1 MFILEMQNPQNIQI
15 SCKNSMKE
23 NIIVDKN
30 DMTLRVDLVGLKKVK
45 DKDPKYL
52 ELLTPQLLYDIID

>member
-1 MFILEMQNPQNIQI
+1 MQNPQNIQI

-52 ELLTPQLLYDIID
+52 EPCVY